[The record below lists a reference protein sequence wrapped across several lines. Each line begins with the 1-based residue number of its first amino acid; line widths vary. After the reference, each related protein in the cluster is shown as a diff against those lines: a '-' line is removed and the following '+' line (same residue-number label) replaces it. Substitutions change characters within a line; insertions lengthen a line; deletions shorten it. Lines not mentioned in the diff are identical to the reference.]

1 MNQRLEAERDENR
14 ERIGAMEQ
22 RINEMSELM
31 NLELEKGYENDK
43 EK

>member
-14 ERIGAMEQ
+14 ERIAAMEQ
-22 RINEMSELM
+22 RINEMSELL
-31 NLELEKGYENDK
+31 NLELQKGYENDK